1 MAHEIERKFLVKELP
16 PEIDRYPH
24 SEIIQGYLMITDN
37 GVEVRVRKRAGRCTH
52 SVKSGKGLVRK
63 EAEKEITEAEF
74 NKHWPETLGKRVEK
88 VRYDIEYEDYMIELD
103 IYSGAL
109 RGLVVAE
116 VEFESEE
123 DSSQFEP
130 PEWFGEEVTFDERY
144 KNKNL
149 ALHGRPDTQLSLTF
163 PS

>member
-37 GVEVRVRKRAGRCTH
+37 DVEVRVRKRAGRCTH
-52 SVKSGKGLVRK
+52 TVKSGTGLVRK
-63 EAEKEITEAEF
+63 EAQKDITEQEF
-74 NKHWPETLGKRVEK
+74 FEHWPETQGKRVLK
-88 VRYDIEYEDYMIELD
+88 VRYDIDYEDVLIELD
-103 IYSGAL
+103 IYSGSL
-109 RGLVVAE
+109 EGLIVVE

-123 DSSQFEP
+123 ESLRFEP
-130 PEWFGEEVTFDERY
+130 PEWFGEEVTLDERY

-149 ALHGRPDTQLSLTF
+149 ALHGMP
-163 PS
+163 

>member
-52 SVKSGKGLVRK
+52 TVKSGSGLVRK
-63 EAEKEITEAEF
+63 EAEKQITQAEF
-74 NKHWPETLGKRVEK
+74 NEHWPETQGKRVLK
-88 VRYDIEYEDYMIELD
+88 VRYDIEHEDYMVELD
-103 IYSGAL
+103 IYSGDLA
-109 RGLVVAE
+109 GLLVAE
-116 VEFESEE
+116 VEFDSEE
-123 DSSQFEP
+123 ESSHFDP
-130 PEWFGEEVTFDERY
+130 PKWFGEEVTLDERY

-149 ALHGRPDTQLSLTF
+149 ALHGKP
-163 PS
+163 